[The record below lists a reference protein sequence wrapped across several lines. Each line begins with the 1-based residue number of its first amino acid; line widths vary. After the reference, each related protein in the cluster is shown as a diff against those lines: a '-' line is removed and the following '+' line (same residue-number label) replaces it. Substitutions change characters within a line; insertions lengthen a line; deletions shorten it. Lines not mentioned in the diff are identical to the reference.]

1 MAFSRR
7 TDLAFEACSMLDK
20 TVSRSLSDG
29 IVSSV
34 EKCESCTVERT
45 RISTP
50 EAARALGKAEGSY
63 VTLSF
68 SESDLKTQK
77 LFKKAARRLA
87 GELSA
92 LLKLQKGES
101 VLVAGLGNPM
111 MTPDAIGTQ
120 TARRIIA
127 TRHLARDENLS
138 SLRPVSVIAPGV
150 TGMTGF
156 ESGELIA
163 DAATRSGASAIIA
176 VDALASRSLERLCTT
191 VQLSDTGIAPGSGLG
206 VRHLE
211 INSRTAGVRVISVG
225 VPTLTDAA
233 TAAADV
239 LEKAGLDPAAAGI
252 SESSLFV
259 TVKDIDEKI
268 RFFSRLVAIAINLA
282 LQPGLTVEDIC
293 DLLSL

>member
-29 IVSSV
+29 IVSPV

-191 VQLSDTGIAPGSGLG
+191 VQLSDTGIVPGSGVGNHRSALNAETLG
-206 VRHLE
+206 VP
-211 INSRTAGVRVISVG
+211 VIAIG
-225 VPTLTDAA
+225 VPTVVDAA
-233 TAAADV
+233 TLAADL
-239 LEKAGLDPAAAGI
+239 LEGQGEIDEERLRRDQNNMM
-252 SESSLFV
+252 V
-259 TVKDIDEKI
+259 TPRDIDAQVRDLAK
-268 RFFSRLVAIAINLA
+268 VVGYGVNWA
-282 LQPGLTVEDIC
+282 LQELEIEEMNA
-293 DLLSL
+293 LLS